1 MPKQKSPK
9 PLARLERT
17 TFTQSRELEYFSPE
31 ELTKQIGHEFDLWP
45 IAITKE
51 LIDNAL
57 DACEAI
63 PVQPQII
70 VTVDGDRISVADN
83 ANGLPEATFRASQDY
98 SVTVSDKTHYKSPL
112 RGRQGNALKTVWA
125 APFVFNGG
133 CEGGGQG
140 RVEVVTPS
148 YAYEVVASLNRIAQ
162 KPQITMTALDQP
174 FVKTGT
180 IVTIAWQR
188 QVSSDLDDDEETD
201 EKPDFYKTVL
211 ELLQSYAL
219 FNPHAGFTLCSNGQ
233 AVEVAKPLIEGWRK
247 WLPSDPT
254 SPHWYTVETLT
265 NLIGAKIYNGHER
278 QTIREFV
285 SEFSGL
291 TSTLRQ
297 KRIVAAADLD
307 RLRLENLKTQDGTAI
322 NTTAVEQLL
331 KAMCAESKPV
341 KAEKLGLIGE
351 EALTK
356 RLIEIEGVNAESV
369 RYGKLFNEG
378 PEPAVMEMAWGI
390 RDAQNLP
397 ASLKDDDLEFDQTD
411 GRCLRYGL
419 NFAPTI
425 KCPFA
430 YVPHR
435 LQRLMIEST
444 DPICMVMHAASA
456 HIQFSD
462 RGKAMVSGGEE

>member
-1 MPKQKSPK
+1 MPNPK
-9 PLARLERT
+9 PAAPRPERT
-17 TFTQSRELEYFSPE
+17 TFKVSRELEYFSQD
-31 ELTKQIGHEFDLWP
+31 ELSKQIGHDIDVWP
-45 IAITKE
+45 LAITKE

-63 PVQPQII
+63 PVPPQII
-70 VTVDGDRISVADN
+70 VTVDGDRVSVADN
-83 ANGLPEATFRASQDY
+83 ANGLPEATLRASQDY
-98 SVTVSDKTHYKSPL
+98 SVTVSDKAHYKSPL

-125 APFVFNGG
+125 APFVYNGG
-133 CEGGGQG
+133 CEGGGRG
-140 RVEVVTPS
+140 RVEIITPS
-148 YAYEVVASLNRIAQ
+148 YAFEVVASLNRIAQ
-162 KPQITMTALDQP
+162 KPQVILTALNQP

-180 IVTIAWQR
+180 IVTVSWQR

-201 EKPDFYKTVL
+201 EKPNFYKTVL
-211 ELLQSYAL
+211 DLLQSYAL
-219 FNPHAGFTLCSNGQ
+219 FNPHAGFTLCGSGQ
-233 AVEVAKPLIEGWRK
+233 SLEVAKPLIEGWQK

-265 NLIGAKIYNGHER
+265 NLIGAKIYNGQER
-278 QTIREFV
+278 QTVREFV

-297 KRIVAAADLD
+297 KRVVAAADLD
-307 RLRLENLKTQDGTAI
+307 RLRLENLETQDGTEI
-322 NTTAVEQLL
+322 NTVAVERLL

-341 KAEKLGLIGE
+341 KAEKFGRIGE
-351 EALTK
+351 EVLTK

-369 RYGKLFNEG
+369 RYGKMFKEG

-390 RDAQNLP
+390 REIQNLP
-397 ASLKDDDLEFDQTD
+397 ASIKDDDLEFDQAD
-411 GRCLRYGL
+411 GRRLRFGL
-419 NFAPTI
+419 NYAPTI

-430 YVPHR
+430 YVPNR
-435 LQRLMIEST
+435 LQRLMIESS

-462 RGKAMVSGGEE
+462 RGKAMVSGGDE